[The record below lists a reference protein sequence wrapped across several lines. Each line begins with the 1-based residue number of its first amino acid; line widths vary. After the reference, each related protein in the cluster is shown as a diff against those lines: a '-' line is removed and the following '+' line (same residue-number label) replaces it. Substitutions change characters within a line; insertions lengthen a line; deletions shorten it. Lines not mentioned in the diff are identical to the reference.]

1 VRALGHPLRVSR
13 LALEE
18 TKFPVAHE
26 AELLDG
32 LDPYDQED
40 LRRLRRTVCGRLC
53 SPVGRAVVRGIP
65 RFRYQREFR
74 RCCRVGAP
82 HCGLT

>member
-1 VRALGHPLRVSR
+1 VSR

-40 LRRLRRTVCGRLC
+40 LRRL
-53 SPVGRAVVRGIP
+53 SPRNTSFPLPA
-65 RFRYQREFR
+65 
-74 RCCRVGAP
+74 
-82 HCGLT
+82 